1 MASNRENKEFQPK
14 RSLPMWFRISLVTDL
29 ISYVTETVVSV
40 FWRYFTPFLKTLL
53 RKCTGLCEL
62 QRICYKT
69 EKGAQRSLDVE
80 KCIYSS
86 RRKVIIRI
94 RQKLDELSR
103 SGRFNS
109 TNTRAVVQLVEHG
122 VEAIC
127 IEKKIKPS
135 IHAE

>member
-1 MASNRENKEFQPK
+1 MSLSTDKNDLQSK
-14 RSLPMWFRISLVTDL
+14 RSFSRWLRLSLVSDL
-29 ISYVTETVVSV
+29 INRFTESIVSL
-40 FWRYFTPFLKTLL
+40 FWRSFTPFLKTLL

-80 KCIYSS
+80 KCIYAS

-94 RQKLDELSR
+94 RQKLDELSQSR
-103 SGRFNS
+103 RFNS
-109 TNTRAVVQLVEHG
+109 SNTRAVVQLVEHA